1 MFKLILSVIPY
12 GLLLFFCPVVE
23 SALVD
28 TGKNANISFSQSFET
43 QDKSGQWIYVKD
55 LDLPTYGSL
64 DNDGQ
69 CTLSYLCAYGESKL
83 GYNGKANLSLRIST
97 EHRVVTDSEG
107 RKYELTVA
115 FPYGPPTIGISEKNW
130 ANGRQWYN
138 TYTFSQAISQ
148 PQNNTSSVGS
158 GYIYGQGYCGA
169 VSGCGYGFSSYFH
182 TSTKKPA
189 LYVKLPENIKPGT
202 VSFKDVPILTLAS
215 TVDNAAHN
223 DTANPEPRQLLLSGT
238 ITIPQRCY
246 LNIEGSGTI
255 DFGSIYSNAPNGM
268 IKQQQGAIV
277 TTCHNVPNNTKQYIK
292 VSGRSGGNV
301 TKNGFIYEFV
311 KDTNAQ
317 GALGFAFSF
326 GNQAICSAAT
336 EDKNKFDAEYLIRTI
351 TSGTPNITYKDN
363 ISFSLCKYGI
373 PATYGQKSVVI
384 TVTSRWVVE

>member
-1 MFKLILSVIPY
+1 MLKFILSVTPG
-12 GLLLFFCPVVE
+12 GLLLLFCPIAE
-23 SALVD
+23 SAIVE
-28 TGKNANISFSQSFET
+28 TGPNANISVSQRFDT
-43 QDKSGQWIYVKD
+43 QTKSRQWIYVKD

-64 DNDGQ
+64 TNGE
-69 CTLSYLCAYGESKL
+69 CVASYLCAYGASDL
-83 GYNGKANLSLRIST
+83 GYNGKANLELKIST

-115 FPYGPPTIGISEKNW
+115 FPYGPPTIGFYEKNW
-130 ANGRQWYN
+130 ANGKLWNN
-138 TYTFSQAISQ
+138 TYTFSKAVSQ
-148 PQNNTSSVGS
+148 PQDYTSSIGS
-158 GYIYGQGYCGA
+158 GYIYAQGYCGA
-169 VSGCGYGFSSYFH
+169 VSGCRYAFASYFH
-182 TSTKKPA
+182 SSTKKPA
-189 LYVKLPENIKPGT
+189 LYVKLPENIKPGIIN
-202 VSFKDVPILTLAS
+202 FKDVPILTLAS
-215 TVDNAAHN
+215 TVNNAAHN
-223 DTANPEPRQLLLSGT
+223 DAANPGPRQLLLSGT

-246 LNIEGSGTI
+246 LNIKGSGTI
-255 DFGSIYSNAPNGM
+255 DFGSIYSNAQNGM

>member
-1 MFKLILSVIPY
+1 MFKPVLSVIPIW
-12 GLLLFFCPVVE
+12 LLLFFCPVAE
-23 SALVD
+23 SALVA
-28 TGKNANISFSQSFET
+28 TGSNANISFSQSFET
-43 QDKSGQWIYVKD
+43 QEKSGQWIYVKD
-55 LDLPTYGSL
+55 LDLPAYDSL
-64 DNDGQ
+64 LNGQ
-69 CTLSYLCAYGESKL
+69 CSTSYLCAYGESKL
-83 GYNGKANLSLRIST
+83 GYNGKANLSLRIDT

-107 RKYELTVA
+107 RKFELTVA

-130 ANGRQWYN
+130 ANGREWNN
-138 TYTFSQAISQ
+138 TYNFSQAVDK
-148 PQNNTSSVGS
+148 PQNNKSSVS
-158 GYIYGQGYCGA
+158 SRPIYGQGYCGSL
-169 VSGCGYGFSSYFH
+169 SGCGYGFSSYFH

-268 IKQQQGAIV
+268 IKQQQGTIV

>member
-1 MFKLILSVIPY
+1 MFKLILSVISS
-12 GLLLFFCPVVE
+12 GLLLLFCPIAE
-23 SALVD
+23 SAIVD
-28 TGKNANISFSQSFET
+28 TGPNANISFSQSFFSLT
-43 QDKSGQWIYVKD
+43 KSQQWIYVQD
-55 LDLPTYGSL
+55 LDLPAYGSL
-64 DNDGQ
+64 ANGE
-69 CTLSYLCAYGESKL
+69 CVTSYLCAYGATNL
-83 GYNGKANLSLRIST
+83 GYNGKANLDLKIST

-115 FPYGPPTIGISEKNW
+115 FPYGPPTIGFYEKNW
-130 ANGRQWYN
+130 ANGREWHN
-138 TYTFSQAISQ
+138 KYTFSNAISQ
-148 PQNNTSSVGS
+148 PQDYTSSVGS

-169 VSGCGYGFSSYFH
+169 VSGCRYAFASYFH
-182 TSTKKPA
+182 LSTKKPA

-202 VSFKDVPILTLAS
+202 VSFKDVPILTLSS

-223 DTANPEPRQLLLSGT
+223 DAANPVPRQLLLSGT

-246 LNIEGSGTI
+246 LNIEGSKTI

-277 TTCHNVPNNTKQYIK
+277 TTCYNVPNNTKQYIK

-351 TSGTPNITYKDN
+351 TPGTPNVTYKDN

-373 PATYGQKSVVI
+373 PATFGQKSVVI